1 MEFYYFSD
9 FSLQQFLSDN
19 NVIGIATGLALSRL
33 LDVLGV
39 PLELREI
46 PCNRGT
52 SPYIPRD
59 GNGWNNGKKIKGKY
73 YLKCSFYKYFV
84 EFLMLLP
91 LLLLSAVEVKC
102 NQ

>member
-19 NVIGIATGLALSRL
+19 NVIGIATGLALNRL

-59 GNGWNNGKKIKGKY
+59 GNGWNNGKKIKVKY
-73 YLKCSFYKYFV
+73 YLKVIYMFILYVFC
-84 EFLMLLP
+84 
-91 LLLLSAVEVKC
+91 
-102 NQ
+102 

>member
-19 NVIGIATGLALSRL
+19 NVIGIATGLALNRL

-59 GNGWNNGKKIKGKY
+59 GNGWNNGKKIKMKY
-73 YLKCSFYKYFV
+73 YLKVIIYMFI
-84 EFLMLLP
+84 L
-91 LLLLSAVEVKC
+91 
-102 NQ
+102 